1 MDNEALGARL
11 DQAAKDAG
19 LAWGT
24 VNGWVNGFFALLPNL
39 VVAFVVVF
47 LFVLL
52 GLLVRFAVRKVATRR
67 DRANLGTVLGRF
79 LQWVVIFLGVLLG
92 LTIVLP
98 SLKPGDLVA
107 GLGVTSVA
115 IGFAF
120 KDILQNWLAGLLLLF
135 QQPFRVGDQIVV
147 EGYEGTIERVE
158 TRATILKTYDGRRV
172 VIPNATIYS
181 NSVTVNTAFP
191 TRRSEYDV
199 GIGYGDD
206 IKTAKAT
213 ILEAMRGANG
223 VLSEPPP
230 EVIPWALDSSAVM
243 LRARWWTNP
252 FRSDVVR
259 VQGEVVEAVKYALDA
274 AGIDMPYDTQVF
286 LLHDQTEDTDG
297 QRGAQREGWPKR
309 QKDEPRPRWRV
320 LEEGRE
326 AK

>member
-1 MDNEALGARL
+1 MDGEAMGAKL
-11 DQAAKDAG
+11 DQAARDAG

-24 VNGWVNGFFALLPNL
+24 VNGWIQGFFELLPNL
-39 VVAFVVVF
+39 VVALAVVF

-52 GLLVRFAVRKVATRR
+52 GLAVRFSIRKVATRR
-67 DRANLGTVLGRF
+67 DRSNLGTVLGRF
-79 LQWVVIFLGVLLG
+79 MQWVVISLGILLG

-120 KDILQNWLAGLLLLF
+120 KDILQNWLAGLLLLI
-135 QQPFRVGDQIVV
+135 QQPFRVGDQIIV
-147 EGYEGTIERVE
+147 EGYEGTIERVQ

-181 NSVTVNTAFP
+181 NSVTVNTAFS

-206 IKTAKAT
+206 IRTAKAT
-213 ILEAMRGANG
+213 ILKALQEAKG
-223 VLSEPPP
+223 VLPEPPP
-230 EVIPWALDSSAVM
+230 EVLPWSLDASAVM
-243 LRARWWTNP
+243 LRARWWTDP
-252 FRSDVVR
+252 FRSDVVH
-259 VQGEVVEAVKYALDA
+259 VQGEVIEAVKYALDA

-286 LLHDQTEDTDG
+286 LLHDQTEETDG
-297 QRGAQREGWPKR
+297 QRGAQREGWPKAGR
-309 QKDEPRPRWRV
+309 AVPRPRWQV
-320 LEEGRE
+320 LEE
-326 AK
+326 K